1 METELRN
8 EEEAERERIREAE
21 EKAYLR
27 ITSPIM
33 PEGMNMTP
41 DTLVV
46 KCSHCGT
53 EVFRI
58 KGISALQFRC
68 RPRKEVK

>member
-1 METELRN
+1 MAKKKSVTISEVGSPEL
-8 EEEAERERIREAE
+8 
-21 EKAYLR
+21 KAYLK
-27 ITSPIM
+27 IISPIM
-33 PEGMNMTP
+33 PEGVNMTP

-46 KCSHCGT
+46 KCSQCGT

-68 RPRKEVK
+68 RP

>member
-1 METELRN
+1 MAKKKSVTISEVESPEL
-8 EEEAERERIREAE
+8 
-21 EKAYLR
+21 KAYLR

-46 KCSHCGT
+46 KCPQCGT

-68 RPRKEVK
+68 RP